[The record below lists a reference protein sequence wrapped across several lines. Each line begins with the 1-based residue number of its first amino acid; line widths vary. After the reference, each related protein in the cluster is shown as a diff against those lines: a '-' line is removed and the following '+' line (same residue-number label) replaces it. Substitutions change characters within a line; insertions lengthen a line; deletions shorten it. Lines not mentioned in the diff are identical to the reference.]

1 MEETMITAICAKKA
15 PKQHLPEDANG
26 FGLILQIELSRT
38 FAAKRRRAIGGRDL
52 HADDEISGAE
62 FGIRKGFHVA
72 FENSKEV
79 VGS

>member
-1 MEETMITAICAKKA
+1 MTTAICAKKA
-15 PKQHLPEDANG
+15 PKQHLPEDAN
-26 FGLILQIELSRT
+26 GLILQIELSRT
-38 FAAKRRRAIGGRDL
+38 FAAKRRRAIGGRGL

-79 VGS
+79 VGR